1 MMATY
6 EVTIE
11 GKGTYEVT
19 SDKELTDAQAYQY
32 ALEQSKNEV
41 APSAPAKK
49 MTREEAI
56 KEITSYPRPEQM
68 QIGSAKDLGRQ
79 LGLTGRAALTGAL
92 SLPTIGADA
101 LTGLINILAGRQVMK
116 PSSQGLQDLMTRI
129 GVPTPQ
135 TPQERIVQDV
145 TSAGFGVAAPAA
157 VAKYLPVPAQDF
169 FTKSLETQGAA
180 ATAGALA
187 SGAARESDVGPVGQ
201 ALGALAGATTAG
213 GAVGSAPVLARTT
226 REIVR
231 PFTEAGREVITG
243 NVLRNLASD
252 AEQAIKA
259 GANYVP
265 KIGGYTPT
273 TAQATRDIGLINAET
288 AIKGLDV
295 TKGRFATQALE
306 ANQAQMAIL
315 NRLAKDDD
323 VLKAAY
329 KKRDEVA
336 DPLRENA
343 FANSTVTPE
352 IFQSGIALT
361 VNKTIDDILAS
372 PVGKRQTVMSVMK
385 DAKDDIARATT
396 PAELYEIR
404 KDLRAKAQGLLDKS
418 EGGGPTAGAFKAA
431 KPQLESVIRS
441 VDDAIEAGATG
452 YKDYLSKY
460 AASSKGIER
469 LEAAQ
474 QFKGK
479 VLSTTPDPSRVND
492 YLISQPAFTRAI
504 RAAEKE
510 TNLSSTQL
518 AVLKRVA
525 EDLDS
530 GVLPRATK
538 VAGSD
543 TFKNMSTAN
552 VIGGMIGKQ
561 MFGDVPPALQKVS
574 APMNWLYNGTDDAIR
589 ELLVNAMLDPKLAA
603 SLMKKATTTTVE
615 PLSKEL
621 QRKAL
626 QLGYGATFGL
636 TEKPYRIDIN
646 GVGNSN

>member
-1 MMATY
+1 MATY

-11 GKGTYEVT
+11 GKGTYEVI
-19 SDKELTDAQAYQY
+19 SDKELTDAEAYQY
-32 ALEQSKNEV
+32 ALEQSKAEV
-41 APSAPAKK
+41 TPSAPAKK

-101 LTGLINILAGRQVMK
+101 LTGLINILAGRQVMQ
-116 PSSQGLQDLMTRI
+116 PTSQALQNLMTQA

-135 TPQERIVQDV
+135 TSQERIVQDV
-145 TSAGFGVAAPAA
+145 TSAGFGVAGPASL
-157 VAKYLPVPAQDF
+157 AKYLPKPAQDF
-169 FTKSLETQGAA
+169 FTKSLETQAAA

-187 SGAARESDVGPVGQ
+187 SGAARESDVGPFGQ
-201 ALGALAGATTAG
+201 ALGALGGAITAG
-213 GAVGSAPVLARTT
+213 GAVGSAPILSRTAA
-226 REIVR
+226 EIVR
-231 PFTEAGREVITG
+231 PFTQAGREVITG

-252 AEQAIKA
+252 AGQAIKSA
-259 GANYVP
+259 ESFSP
-265 KIGGYTPT
+265 KISGYTPT

-295 TKGRFATQALE
+295 TGGRFATQALE
-306 ANQAQMAIL
+306 ANRAQMAIL
-315 NRLAKDDD
+315 NRLAKDED
-323 VLKAAY
+323 VLKSALT
-329 KKRDEVA
+329 KREEVTS
-336 DPLRENA
+336 PLREQA
-343 FANSTVTPE
+343 FANSTVDPDT
-352 IFQSGIALT
+352 FQSAIALT

-385 DAKDDIARATT
+385 DAKDDIARAST

-404 KDLRAKAQGLLDKS
+404 KDLRAAAQGLLDKS
-418 EGGGPTAGAFKAA
+418 AKDGPTSGAYRAA
-431 KPQLESVIRS
+431 KPQLESVIRA

-460 AASSKGIER
+460 AASSRGIER

-474 QFKGK
+474 QFRGK
-479 VLSTTPDPSRVND
+479 VLSTTPDPSRAND

-504 RAAEKE
+504 RAAEKD
-510 TNLSSTQL
+510 TDLSTTQL

-561 MFGDVPPALQKVS
+561 MFGDVPPVLQKVS

-603 SLMKKATTTTVE
+603 TFMKKASVMTVE
-615 PLSKEL
+615 PLNKEL

-636 TEKPYRIDIN
+636 TEKPYRVDLTGMAN
-646 GVGNSN
+646 AN

>member
-1 MMATY
+1 MDLTKLSDDDLMALQSGDLSK
-6 EVTIE
+6 V
-11 GKGTYEVT
+11 
-19 SDKELTDAQAYQY
+19 SDAGLAILSGEK
-32 ALEQSKNEV
+32 V
-41 APSAPAKK
+41 AEAPKPAKR

-56 KEITSYPRPEQM
+56 NEITTSPRAEQM
-68 QIGSAKDLGRQ
+68 QIGSASDFGRQ
-79 LGLTGRAALTGAL
+79 LGLTGRAAVTGAL
-92 SLPTIGADA
+92 SIPTMGADA
-101 LTGLINILAGRQVMK
+101 LTGLINLLAGRQVMQ
-116 PSSQGLQDLMTRI
+116 PTSQGLQNLMTQA
-129 GVPTPQ
+129 GVPTPR
-135 TPQERIVQDV
+135 TPQERVVQDV
-145 TSAGFGVAAPAA
+145 TSAGFGVAGPASI
-157 VAKYLPVPAQDF
+157 AKNLPTQAQEF
-169 FTKSLETQGAA
+169 FTKSLGTQGAA

-201 ALGALAGATTAG
+201 TLGALMGSISAG
-213 GAVGSAPVLARTT
+213 GAVGSAPVFARTAK
-226 REIVR
+226 EVVR
-231 PFTEAGREVITG
+231 PFTQAGREVITG

-252 AEQAIKA
+252 AEQAIKS
-259 GANYVP
+259 GATYVP

-273 TAQATRDIGLINAET
+273 TAQATRDLGLINAET

-295 TKGRFATQALE
+295 TGGRFATQALE

-323 VLKAAY
+323 ALTAAI
-329 KKRDEVA
+329 KKREEVTA
-336 DPLRENA
+336 PMREDA

-352 IFQSGIALT
+352 TFQSGVSLT
-361 VNKTIDDILAS
+361 VNKTIDDLLAS
-372 PVGKRQTVMSVMK
+372 PVGKRQTVISVLN

-404 KDLRAKAQGLLDKS
+404 KDLRIAAQGLLDKS
-418 EGGGPTAGAFKAA
+418 DRGGPTAGAYKAA
-431 KPQLESVIRS
+431 KEPLNAVIRS

-452 YKDYLSKY
+452 YKDYLAKY

-492 YLISQPAFTRAI
+492 YLISQPKFLNAI

-510 TNLSSTQL
+510 TKLSNTQL

-525 EDLDS
+525 EDLDT
-530 GVLPRATK
+530 GVLARATK
-538 VAGSD
+538 PMGSD

-589 ELLVNAMLDPKLAA
+589 ELLVNAMLDPKLA
-603 SLMKKATTTTVE
+603 STLMKKASVMTVE
-615 PLSKEL
+615 PLSREL

-626 QLGYGATFGL
+626 ALGYGAAFGL
-636 TEKPYRIDIN
+636 TE
-646 GVGNSN
+646 

>member
-1 MMATY
+1 MDLTKLSDDDLMALQIGDLSK
-6 EVTIE
+6 VSDE
-11 GKGTYEVT
+11 GLSIISGEKVEKPKPV
-19 SDKELTDAQAYQY
+19 
-32 ALEQSKNEV
+32 V
-41 APSAPAKK
+41 K
-49 MTREEAI
+49 MTRQEAI
-56 KEITSYPRPEQM
+56 KEITTSPRAEQM
-68 QIGSAKDLGRQ
+68 QIGSASDFGRQ
-79 LGLTGRAALTGAL
+79 LGLTGRAAITGAL

-101 LTGLINILAGRQVMK
+101 LTGLINTIAGRQVMQ
-116 PSSQGLQDLMTRI
+116 PSSQGLQNLMTQL

-135 TPQERIVQDV
+135 TPQERVVQDI
-145 TSAGFGVAAPAA
+145 TSAGFGVAAPASIA
-157 VAKYLPVPAQDF
+157 SRLPTAAQEF
-169 FTKSLETQGAA
+169 FTKSLGTQAAA
-180 ATAGALA
+180 ATGGALA

-201 ALGALAGATTAG
+201 TIGALMGSIGAG
-213 GAVGSAPVLARTT
+213 GVTGAGPILARTAKET
-226 REIVR
+226 VR
-231 PFTEAGREVITG
+231 PFTQAGREVITG

-252 AEQAIKA
+252 AEQAIKSA
-259 GANYVP
+259 ETYTP

-273 TAQATRDIGLINAET
+273 TAQATRDIGLIGAESG
-288 AIKGLDV
+288 IKGLDV
-295 TKGRFATQALE
+295 TGGRFATQAME

-323 VLKAAY
+323 ALKAAM

-336 DPLRENA
+336 DPLREQA
-343 FANSTVTPE
+343 FANSTVSPDT
-352 IFQSGIALT
+352 FQSAIALT

-372 PVGKRQTVMSVMK
+372 PVGKRQTVMSVLK
-385 DAKDDIARATT
+385 DAKDDVARASS

-418 EGGGPTAGAFKAA
+418 ESGGPTSGAYRAA
-431 KPQLESVIRS
+431 KPQLESIIRS
-441 VDDAIEAGATG
+441 VDDAIEAGASG
-452 YKDYLSKY
+452 YKDYLAKY
-460 AASSKGIER
+460 AASSRGIER

-474 QFKGK
+474 EFRGK
-479 VLSTTPDPSRVND
+479 VLSTTPDPSRIND

-504 RAAEKE
+504 RAAEKD

-538 VAGSD
+538 PAGSD

-552 VIGGMIGKQ
+552 VIGGLIGKQ
-561 MFGDVPPALQKVS
+561 MFGDVPPALQKVA

-603 SLMKKATTTTVE
+603 SLMKKASVMTVE
-615 PLSKEL
+615 PLNREL

-626 QLGYGATFGL
+626 ALGYGAAFGL
-636 TEKPYRIDIN
+636 TE
-646 GVGNSN
+646 

>member
-1 MMATY
+1 
-6 EVTIE
+6 
-11 GKGTYEVT
+11 
-19 SDKELTDAQAYQY
+19 
-32 ALEQSKNEV
+32 
-41 APSAPAKK
+41 
-49 MTREEAI
+49 MTRQEAI
-56 KEITSYPRPEQM
+56 KEITTSPRPEQM
-68 QIGSAKDLGRQ
+68 QLGSASDFGRQ
-79 LGLTGRAALTGAL
+79 LGLTGRAAITGAM

-101 LTGLINILAGRQVMK
+101 LTGLINTIAGRQVMQ
-116 PSSQGLQDLMTRI
+116 PSSQGLQNLMTQL
-129 GVPTPQ
+129 GVPTAQ
-135 TPQERIVQDV
+135 TPQERVVQDV
-145 TSAGFGVAAPAA
+145 ASAGFGVAGPASIA
-157 VAKYLPVPAQDF
+157 SKLPTAAQEF
-169 FTKSLETQGAA
+169 FTKSLGTQGAA

-201 ALGALAGATTAG
+201 TLGALMGSIGAG
-213 GAVGSAPVLARTT
+213 GAVGAAPILARTAKET
-226 REIVR
+226 VR
-231 PFTEAGREVITG
+231 PFTQAGREVITG
-243 NVLRNLASD
+243 NVLRNLATD

-259 GANYVP
+259 GETYTP

-273 TAQATRDIGLINAET
+273 TAQATRDLGLINAET

-295 TKGRFATQALE
+295 TGGRFATQAME

-315 NRLAKDDD
+315 NRLAKDED
-323 VLKAAY
+323 VLKSAL
-329 KKRDEVA
+329 KKRDEVTS
-336 DPLRENA
+336 PLREEA
-343 FANSTVTPE
+343 FANSTVTPDT
-352 IFQSGIALT
+352 FQSAIALT

-372 PVGKRQTVMSVMK
+372 PVGKRQTVMSVLK
-385 DAKDDIARATT
+385 DAQDDVARATS

-418 EGGGPTAGAFKAA
+418 ESGGPTAGAYRAA
-431 KPQLESVIRS
+431 KPQLESVIRA

-452 YKDYLSKY
+452 YKDYLAKY

-504 RAAEKE
+504 RAAEKD

-538 VAGSD
+538 PMGSD

-552 VIGGMIGKQ
+552 VIGGLIGKQ
-561 MFGDVPPALQKVS
+561 MFGDVPPALQKVA

-589 ELLVNAMLDPKLAA
+589 ELLVNAMLDPKLAS
-603 SLMKKATTTTVE
+603 SLMKKASVMTVE
-615 PLSKEL
+615 PLNREL

-626 QLGYGATFGL
+626 ALGYGAAFGL
-636 TEKPYRIDIN
+636 TE
-646 GVGNSN
+646 

>member
-1 MMATY
+1 MDLTKLSDDDLMALQ
-6 EVTIE
+6 I
-11 GKGTYEVT
+11 GDLSKLSDAGLAILSGT
-19 SDKELTDAQAYQY
+19 
-32 ALEQSKNEV
+32 EQPK
-41 APSAPAKK
+41 PPKK

-56 KEITSYPRPEQM
+56 KEITTPPRAEQM
-68 QIGSAKDLGRQ
+68 QVGSARDFGRQ
-79 LGLTGRAALTGAL
+79 LGLTGRAAITGAL

-101 LTGLINILAGRQVMK
+101 LTGLINTIAGRQVMQ
-116 PSSQGLQDLMTRI
+116 PSSQGLQSLMTQL

-135 TPQERIVQDV
+135 TPQERVVQDIS
-145 TSAGFGVAAPAA
+145 SAGFGVAAPASMA
-157 VAKYLPVPAQDF
+157 RNLPTAAQEF
-169 FTKSLETQGAA
+169 FTKSLGTQATA
-180 ATAGALA
+180 ATGGALA
-187 SGAARESDVGPVGQ
+187 SGAARESDIGPLGQ
-201 ALGALAGATTAG
+201 TLAALAGSTTAG
-213 GAVGSAPVLARTT
+213 GVTGAAPILARTT
-226 REIVR
+226 KEVVR
-231 PFTEAGREVITG
+231 PFTQAGREVITG
-243 NVLRNLASD
+243 NVLRNLATD

-259 GANYVP
+259 GQTYTP

-273 TAQATRDIGLINAET
+273 TAQATRDLGLINAET
-288 AIKGLDV
+288 ALRGMDN
-295 TKGRFATQALE
+295 TKARFATQALE

-323 VLKAAY
+323 VLKAAI
-329 KKRDEVA
+329 KKRDEVTA
-336 DPLRENA
+336 PLREQA
-343 FANSTVTPE
+343 FANSTVDPDT
-352 IFQSGIALT
+352 FQSAIALT

-372 PVGKRQTVMSVMK
+372 PVGKRQTVMSVLK
-385 DAKDDIARATT
+385 DAKDDVARAAS

-418 EGGGPTAGAFKAA
+418 ESGGPTAGAFRAA
-431 KPQLESVIRS
+431 KPQLESVIRA

-452 YKDYLSKY
+452 YKDYLAKY

-479 VLSTTPDPSRVND
+479 VLSTTPDPSRIND

-504 RAAEKE
+504 RAAEKD
-510 TNLSSTQL
+510 TNLSATQL

-538 VAGSD
+538 PMGSD

-561 MFGDVPPALQKVS
+561 MFGDVPPVLQKVS

-603 SLMKKATTTTVE
+603 SLMKKASVMTVE
-615 PLSKEL
+615 PLNREL

-626 QLGYGATFGL
+626 ALGYGAAFGL
-636 TEKPYRIDIN
+636 TE
-646 GVGNSN
+646 

>member
-1 MMATY
+1 LIMATY

-19 SDKELTDAQAYQY
+19 SDKDLTDAQAYQY
-32 ALEQSKNEV
+32 ALEQSKGEV
-41 APSAPAKK
+41 AQVAPAKK

-56 KEITSYPRPEQM
+56 KEITTSPRPEQM
-68 QIGSAKDLGRQ
+68 QIGSTKDITRQ

-92 SLPTIGADA
+92 SIPTMGADA
-101 LTGLINILAGRQVMK
+101 LTGLINILAGRQVMQ
-116 PSSQGLQDLMTRI
+116 PTSQALQNLMTQA

-135 TPQERIVQDV
+135 TAQERIVQDV
-145 TSAGFGVAAPAA
+145 TSAGFGVAGPASLANKFSPAA
-157 VAKYLPVPAQDF
+157 QEF
-169 FTKSLETQGAA
+169 FTKSLGTQGAA
-180 ATAGALA
+180 ATTGALA
-187 SGAARESDVGPVGQ
+187 SGAARESDVGPLGQ
-201 ALGALAGATTAG
+201 TLGALAGSMTAG
-213 GAVGSAPVLARTT
+213 GAVGSAPILARTAK
-226 REIVR
+226 ESVR
-231 PFTEAGREVITG
+231 PFTQLGREVITG
-243 NVLRNLASD
+243 NVLRNLAAD
-252 AEQAIKA
+252 AEQAIKS
-259 GANYVP
+259 GETYVP

-273 TAQATRDIGLINAET
+273 TAQATRDIGLINAEN

-295 TKGRFATQALE
+295 TGGRFASQALE

-315 NRLAKDDD
+315 NRLAKDQDA
-323 VLKAAY
+323 LKMAI
-329 KKRDEVA
+329 KKRDDVTA
-336 DPLRENA
+336 PLREEA
-343 FANSTVTPE
+343 FANSTVDPE
-352 IFQSGIALT
+352 TFQSGIALT

-372 PVGKRQTVMSVMK
+372 PVGKRQTVISVMN

-404 KDLRAKAQGLLDKS
+404 KDLRAAAQGLLDKS
-418 EGGGPTAGAFKAA
+418 DRGGPTAGAYKAA
-431 KPQLESVIRS
+431 QEPLKAVIS
-441 VDDAIEAGATG
+441 AVDDAIEAGATG
-452 YKDYLSKY
+452 YKDYLAKY
-460 AASSKGIER
+460 AASSRGIER

-510 TNLSSTQL
+510 TDLSTTQL
-518 AVLKRVA
+518 AVLKRVS
-525 EDLDS
+525 EDLDN

-538 VAGSD
+538 SMGSD

-552 VIGGMIGKQ
+552 VIGGLIGKQ
-561 MFGDVPPALQKVS
+561 MFGDVPPALQKIA

-589 ELLVNAMLDPKLAA
+589 ELLVNAMLDPKLAS
-603 SLMKKATTTTVE
+603 SLMKKASVMTVE

-626 QLGYGATFGL
+626 ALGYGATFGL
-636 TEKPYRIDIN
+636 TEKPYRVDLTGMAN
-646 GVGNSN
+646 P

>member
-1 MMATY
+1 MDLSKLSDDDLMALQ
-6 EVTIE
+6 VGDLSKVSDE
-11 GKGTYEVT
+11 GLAILSGEKVVEKPTPP
-19 SDKELTDAQAYQY
+19 KR
-32 ALEQSKNEV
+32 
-41 APSAPAKK
+41 
-49 MTREEAI
+49 MTRQEAI
-56 KEITSYPRPEQM
+56 KEITTSPRPEQM
-68 QIGSAKDLGRQ
+68 QLGSASDFGRQ
-79 LGLTGRAALTGAL
+79 LGLTGRAAITGAM

-101 LTGLINILAGRQVMK
+101 LTGLINTIAGRQVMQ
-116 PSSQGLQDLMTRI
+116 PSSQGLQNLMTQL

-135 TPQERIVQDV
+135 TPQERVVQDV
-145 TSAGFGVAAPAA
+145 TSAGFGVAGPASIA
-157 VAKYLPVPAQDF
+157 SKLPTAAQEF
-169 FTKSLETQGAA
+169 FTKSLGTQGAA

-201 ALGALAGATTAG
+201 TLGALMGSIGAG
-213 GAVGSAPVLARTT
+213 GAVGAAPILARTAKET
-226 REIVR
+226 VR
-231 PFTEAGREVITG
+231 PFTQAGREVITG
-243 NVLRNLASD
+243 NVLRNLATD

-259 GANYVP
+259 GETYTP

-273 TAQATRDIGLINAET
+273 TAQATRDLGLINAET

-295 TKGRFATQALE
+295 TGGRFATQAME

-315 NRLAKDDD
+315 NRLAKDED
-323 VLKAAY
+323 VLKSAL
-329 KKRDEVA
+329 KKRDEVTS
-336 DPLRENA
+336 PLREQA
-343 FANSTVTPE
+343 FANSTVDPDT
-352 IFQSGIALT
+352 FQSAIALT

-372 PVGKRQTVMSVMK
+372 PVGKRQTVMSVLK
-385 DAKDDIARATT
+385 DAKDDVARAAS

-418 EGGGPTAGAFKAA
+418 ESGGPTSGAYRAA
-431 KPQLESVIRS
+431 KPQLESVIRA

-452 YKDYLSKY
+452 YKDYLAKY

-504 RAAEKE
+504 RAAEKD

-538 VAGSD
+538 PMGSD

-552 VIGGMIGKQ
+552 VIGGLIGKQ
-561 MFGDVPPALQKVS
+561 MFGDVPPALQKVA

-603 SLMKKATTTTVE
+603 SLMKKASVMTVE
-615 PLSKEL
+615 PLNREL

-626 QLGYGATFGL
+626 ALGYGAAFGL
-636 TEKPYRIDIN
+636 TE
-646 GVGNSN
+646 

>member
-1 MMATY
+1 MDLTKLSDDDLMALQIGDLSK
-6 EVTIE
+6 VSDAGLAILS
-11 GKGTYEVT
+11 GT
-19 SDKELTDAQAYQY
+19 
-32 ALEQSKNEV
+32 EQPK
-41 APSAPAKK
+41 PPKK

-56 KEITSYPRPEQM
+56 KEITTPPRAEQM
-68 QIGSAKDLGRQ
+68 QVGSARDFGRQ
-79 LGLTGRAALTGAL
+79 LGLTGRAAITGAL

-101 LTGLINILAGRQVMK
+101 LTGLINTIAGRQVMQ
-116 PSSQGLQDLMTRI
+116 PSSQGLQSLMTQL
-129 GVPTPQ
+129 GMPTPQ
-135 TPQERIVQDV
+135 TPQERVVQDIS
-145 TSAGFGVAAPAA
+145 SAGFGVAAPASI
-157 VAKYLPVPAQDF
+157 AKNLPTAAQEF
-169 FTKSLETQGAA
+169 FTKSLGTQATA
-180 ATAGALA
+180 ATGGALA
-187 SGAARESDVGPVGQ
+187 SGAARESDVGPLGQ
-201 ALGALAGATTAG
+201 TLAALAGSTTAG
-213 GAVGSAPVLARTT
+213 GATGAAPILARTT
-226 REIVR
+226 KEIVR
-231 PFTEAGREVITG
+231 PFTQAGREVITG
-243 NVLRNLASD
+243 NVLRNLATD
-252 AEQAIKA
+252 AEQAITA
-259 GANYVP
+259 ASTYAP

-273 TAQATRDIGLINAET
+273 TAQATRDLGLINAET

-295 TKGRFATQALE
+295 TGGRFATQAME

-323 VLKAAY
+323 VLKAAI
-329 KKRDEVA
+329 KKRDEVTA
-336 DPLRENA
+336 PLREQA
-343 FANSTVTPE
+343 FANSTVDPDT
-352 IFQSGIALT
+352 FQSAIALT

-372 PVGKRQTVMSVMK
+372 PVGKRQTVMSVLK
-385 DAKDDIARATT
+385 DAKDDVARAAS

-418 EGGGPTAGAFKAA
+418 ESGGPTSGAYRAA
-431 KPQLESVIRS
+431 KPQLESVIRA

-452 YKDYLSKY
+452 YKDYLAKY

-479 VLSTTPDPSRVND
+479 VLSTTPDPSRIND

-504 RAAEKE
+504 RAAEKD
-510 TNLSSTQL
+510 TNLSTTQL

-538 VAGSD
+538 PMGSD

-561 MFGDVPPALQKVS
+561 MFGDVPPVLQKVS

-603 SLMKKATTTTVE
+603 SLMKKASVMTVE
-615 PLSKEL
+615 PLNREL

-626 QLGYGATFGL
+626 ALGYGAAFGL
-636 TEKPYRIDIN
+636 TE
-646 GVGNSN
+646 

>member
-1 MMATY
+1 MDLSKLSDDDLMALQ
-6 EVTIE
+6 VGDLSKISDA
-11 GKGTYEVT
+11 GLAILSGT
-19 SDKELTDAQAYQY
+19 
-32 ALEQSKNEV
+32 EQPK
-41 APSAPAKK
+41 PPRK

-56 KEITSYPRPEQM
+56 KEITTPPRAEQM
-68 QIGSAKDLGRQ
+68 QVGSARDFGRQ
-79 LGLTGRAALTGAL
+79 LGLTGRAAITGAL

-101 LTGLINILAGRQVMK
+101 LTGLINTIAGRQVMQ
-116 PSSQGLQDLMTRI
+116 PSSQGLQSLMTQL

-135 TPQERIVQDV
+135 TPQERVVQDIS
-145 TSAGFGVAAPAA
+145 SAGFGVAAPASMA
-157 VAKYLPVPAQDF
+157 RNLPTAAQEF
-169 FTKSLETQGAA
+169 FTKSLGTQATA
-180 ATAGALA
+180 ATGGALA
-187 SGAARESDVGPVGQ
+187 SGAARESDVGPLGQ
-201 ALGALAGATTAG
+201 TLAALAGSTTAG
-213 GAVGSAPVLARTT
+213 GVTGAAPILARTT
-226 REIVR
+226 KEVVR
-231 PFTEAGREVITG
+231 PFTQAGREVITG
-243 NVLRNLASD
+243 NVLRNLATD
-252 AEQAIKA
+252 AEQAITAA
-259 GANYVP
+259 GAYSP

-273 TAQATRDIGLINAET
+273 TAQATRDLGLINAET
-288 AIKGLDV
+288 ALRGMDN
-295 TKGRFATQALE
+295 TKARFATQALE

-323 VLKAAY
+323 VLKAAI
-329 KKRDEVA
+329 KKRDEVTA
-336 DPLRENA
+336 PLREQA
-343 FANSTVTPE
+343 FANSTVDPDT
-352 IFQSGIALT
+352 FQSAIALT

-372 PVGKRQTVMSVMK
+372 PVGKRQTVMSVLK
-385 DAKDDIARATT
+385 DAKDDVARAAS

-418 EGGGPTAGAFKAA
+418 ESGGPTSGAFRAA
-431 KPQLESVIRS
+431 KPQLESVIRA

-452 YKDYLSKY
+452 YKDYLAKY

-479 VLSTTPDPSRVND
+479 VLSTTPDPSRIND

-504 RAAEKE
+504 RAAEKD

-538 VAGSD
+538 PMGSD

-561 MFGDVPPALQKVS
+561 MFGDVPPVLQKVS

-603 SLMKKATTTTVE
+603 SLMKKASVMTVE
-615 PLSKEL
+615 PLNREL

-626 QLGYGATFGL
+626 ALGYGAAFGL
-636 TEKPYRIDIN
+636 TE
-646 GVGNSN
+646 

>member
-1 MMATY
+1 MATY

-32 ALEQSKNEV
+32 ALEQSKSEV
-41 APSAPAKK
+41 APSAPARK

-56 KEITSYPRPEQM
+56 KEITTSPRPEQM
-68 QIGSAKDLGRQ
+68 QIGSASDLARQ
-79 LGLTGRAALTGAL
+79 LGLTGRAAVTGAL
-92 SLPTIGADA
+92 SLPVIGADA
-101 LTGLINILAGRQVMK
+101 LTGLINILAGRQVMQ
-116 PSSQGLQDLMTRI
+116 PTSQALQNIMTQA
-129 GVPTPQ
+129 GVPTPK
-135 TPQERIVQDV
+135 TAQERVVQDV
-145 TSAGFGVAAPAA
+145 TSAGFGVAGPASI
-157 VAKYLPVPAQDF
+157 AKNLPTQAQEF

-201 ALGALAGATTAG
+201 ALGALAGSITAG
-213 GAVGSAPVLARTT
+213 GAVGGAPIIARTSK
-226 REIVR
+226 EIVR

-259 GANYVP
+259 GATYVP

-288 AIKGLDV
+288 ALKGMDV

-323 VLKAAY
+323 ALTAAI
-329 KKRDEVA
+329 KKRDEVTA
-336 DPLRENA
+336 PLREQA
-343 FANSTVTPE
+343 FANSTVTPDV
-352 IFQSGIALT
+352 FQSGIALT

-372 PVGKRQTVMSVMK
+372 PVGKRQTVMSVLN
-385 DAKDDIARATT
+385 DAKDDIARAST

-404 KDLRAKAQGLLDKS
+404 KDLRAAAQGLLDKS
-418 EGGGPTAGAFKAA
+418 DRGGPTAGAYKAA
-431 KPQLESVIRS
+431 KEPLNAVIRA

-452 YKDYLSKY
+452 YKDYLAKY

-479 VLSTTPDPSRVND
+479 VLSTTPDPSRAND
-492 YLISQPAFTRAI
+492 YLISQPKFLNAI

-510 TNLSSTQL
+510 TNLSNTQL

-530 GVLPRATK
+530 GVLARATK
-538 VAGSD
+538 PMGSD

-561 MFGDVPPALQKVS
+561 MFGDVPPVLQKVS

-589 ELLVNAMLDPKLAA
+589 ELLVNAMLDPKLA
-603 SLMKKATTTTVE
+603 STLMKKASVMTVE

-636 TEKPYRIDIN
+636 TEKPYRVDLTGMAN
-646 GVGNSN
+646 P

>member
-1 MMATY
+1 MDLTKLSDDDLMALQIGDLSK
-6 EVTIE
+6 VSDE
-11 GKGTYEVT
+11 GLAILSGT
-19 SDKELTDAQAYQY
+19 
-32 ALEQSKNEV
+32 EQPK
-41 APSAPAKK
+41 PPKK
-49 MTREEAI
+49 MTRQEAI
-56 KEITSYPRPEQM
+56 KEITTSPRPEQM
-68 QIGSAKDLGRQ
+68 QLGSASDFGRQ
-79 LGLTGRAALTGAL
+79 LGLTGRAAITGAM

-101 LTGLINILAGRQVMK
+101 LTGLINTIAGRQVMQ
-116 PSSQGLQDLMTRI
+116 PSSQGLQNLMTQL
-129 GVPTPQ
+129 GVPTAQ
-135 TPQERIVQDV
+135 TPQERVVQDV
-145 TSAGFGVAAPAA
+145 ASAGFGVAGPASIA
-157 VAKYLPVPAQDF
+157 SKLPTAAQEF
-169 FTKSLETQGAA
+169 FTKSLGTQGAA

-201 ALGALAGATTAG
+201 TLGALMGSIGAG
-213 GAVGSAPVLARTT
+213 GAVGAAPILARTAKET
-226 REIVR
+226 VR
-231 PFTEAGREVITG
+231 PFTQAGREVITG
-243 NVLRNLASD
+243 NVLRNLATD

-259 GANYVP
+259 GETYTP

-273 TAQATRDIGLINAET
+273 TAQATRDLGLINAET

-295 TKGRFATQALE
+295 TGGRFATQAME

-315 NRLAKDDD
+315 NRLAKDED
-323 VLKAAY
+323 VLKSAL
-329 KKRDEVA
+329 KKRDEVTS
-336 DPLRENA
+336 PLREQA
-343 FANSTVTPE
+343 FANSTVDPDT
-352 IFQSGIALT
+352 FQSAIALT

-372 PVGKRQTVMSVMK
+372 PVGKRQTVMSVLK
-385 DAKDDIARATT
+385 DAKDDVARAAS

-418 EGGGPTAGAFKAA
+418 ESGGPTSGAYRAA
-431 KPQLESVIRS
+431 KPQLESVIRA

-452 YKDYLSKY
+452 YKDYLAKY

-504 RAAEKE
+504 RAAEKD

-538 VAGSD
+538 PMGSD

-552 VIGGMIGKQ
+552 VIGGLIGKQ
-561 MFGDVPPALQKVS
+561 MFGDVPPALQKVA

-603 SLMKKATTTTVE
+603 SLMKKASVMTVE
-615 PLSKEL
+615 PLNREL

-626 QLGYGATFGL
+626 ALGYGAAFGL
-636 TEKPYRIDIN
+636 TE
-646 GVGNSN
+646 

>member
-1 MMATY
+1 MDLTKLSDEDLMALQSGDLSKVSETGLAVLSGA
-6 EVTIE
+6 EVQKPT
-11 GKGTYEVT
+11 
-19 SDKELTDAQAYQY
+19 
-32 ALEQSKNEV
+32 
-41 APSAPAKK
+41 KK
-49 MTREEAI
+49 MTREEAF
-56 KEITSYPRPEQM
+56 KDLLTSPRPEQM
-68 QIGSAKDLGRQ
+68 QIGSVSDLGRQ
-79 LGLTGRAALTGAL
+79 LGLTGRAAVTGAL
-92 SLPTIGADA
+92 SIPTMGADA
-101 LTGLINILAGRQVMK
+101 LTGLINILAGRQVMQ
-116 PSSQGLQDLMTRI
+116 PTSQGLQSLMTQI
-129 GVPTPQ
+129 GVPNPQ
-135 TPQERIVQDV
+135 TSQERIVQDV
-145 TSAGFGVAAPAA
+145 TSAGFGVAGPAA
-157 VAKYLPVPAQDF
+157 IAQRFSPSAKDF

-201 ALGALAGATTAG
+201 TLGALAGSITAG
-213 GAVGSAPVLARTT
+213 GAVGSAPILARTT

-231 PFTEAGREVITG
+231 PFTEAGRQVITG
-243 NVLRNLASD
+243 NVLRNLAAD
-252 AEQAIKA
+252 AEQAVKSA
-259 GANYVP
+259 ESYTP

-273 TAQATRDIGLINAET
+273 TAQATRDIGLINAESG
-288 AIKGLDV
+288 IKGLDV
-295 TKGRFATQALE
+295 TGGRFATQALE

-323 VLKAAY
+323 VLKAAI
-329 KKRDEVA
+329 KKREEVTA
-336 DPLRENA
+336 PLRDQA
-343 FANSTVTPE
+343 FANSTVDPDT
-352 IFQSGIALT
+352 FQSAIALT
-361 VNKTIDDILAS
+361 VNKTIDDILGS
-372 PVGKRQTVMSVMK
+372 PVGKRQTVISVLNN
-385 DAKDDIARATT
+385 AKDDIARAST

-404 KDLRAKAQGLLDKS
+404 KDLRAAAQGLLDKS
-418 EGGGPTAGAFKAA
+418 STGGPTAGAYKAA
-431 KPQLESVIRS
+431 KEPLNAVIRS
-441 VDDAIEAGATG
+441 VDDAIEAGASG

-460 AASSKGIER
+460 AASSRGIER

-510 TNLSSTQL
+510 TDLSPTQL

-525 EDLDS
+525 EDLDG

-538 VAGSD
+538 PSGSD

-561 MFGDVPPALQKVS
+561 MFGDVPPALQKIA

-603 SLMKKATTTTVE
+603 TLMKQASVMTVE

-636 TEKPYRIDIN
+636 TEKPYRVDLTGMAN
-646 GVGNSN
+646 P

>member
-1 MMATY
+1 MDLTKLSDDDLMALQSGDLSK
-6 EVTIE
+6 V
-11 GKGTYEVT
+11 
-19 SDKELTDAQAYQY
+19 SDAGLAVLGGEKVAEAPKEP
-32 ALEQSKNEV
+32 V
-41 APSAPAKK
+41 KK
-49 MTREEAI
+49 LTREEAI

-101 LTGLINILAGRQVMK
+101 LTGLINILAGRQVMQ
-116 PSSQGLQDLMTRI
+116 PSSKGLQDLMTRI

-187 SGAARESDVGPVGQ
+187 SGAARESDVGPLGQ

-213 GAVGSAPVLARTT
+213 GMVGSAPVLARTT

-252 AEQAIKA
+252 AEQAIKSA
-259 GANYVP
+259 ATYVP
-265 KIGGYTPT
+265 KVGGYTPT
-273 TAQATRDIGLINAET
+273 TAQATRDIGLISAET

-323 VLKAAY
+323 VLKAALN
-329 KKRDEVA
+329 KREEVTS
-336 DPLRENA
+336 PLREQA
-343 FANSTVTPE
+343 FANSTVDPDT
-352 IFQSGIALT
+352 FQSAITLT

-404 KDLRAKAQGLLDKS
+404 KDLRAAAKGLLDKS
-418 EGGGPTAGAFKAA
+418 DKGGPNSGAYRAA
-431 KPQLESVIRS
+431 QPQLESVIRS

-460 AASSKGIER
+460 AASSRGIER

-474 QFKGK
+474 QFRGK
-479 VLSTTPDPSRVND
+479 VLSTTPDPSRAND

-510 TNLSSTQL
+510 TDLSTTQL

-530 GVLPRATK
+530 GVLPRAAK

-561 MFGDVPPALQKVS
+561 MFGDVPLALQKAS

-603 SLMKKATTTTVE
+603 TLMKKATVMSVE

-636 TEKPYRIDIN
+636 TEKPYRVDLTGMAN
-646 GVGNSN
+646 P

>member
-1 MMATY
+1 MDLTKLSDEDLMALQSGDLSK
-6 EVTIE
+6 VSDAGLAIL
-11 GKGTYEVT
+11 GGT
-19 SDKELTDAQAYQY
+19 K
-32 ALEQSKNEV
+32 V
-41 APSAPAKK
+41 AEAPAPAKR

-56 KEITSYPRPEQM
+56 KEITTSPRPEQM

-92 SLPTIGADA
+92 SIPTIGADA
-101 LTGLINILAGRQVMK
+101 LTGLINILAGRQVMQ
-116 PSSQGLQDLMTRI
+116 PTSQALQSLMTQS
-129 GVPTPQ
+129 GVPTPK

-145 TSAGFGVAAPAA
+145 TSAGFGVAGPASLG
-157 VAKYLPVPAQDF
+157 KYLSKPAQDF

-180 ATAGALA
+180 AAGGALA

-213 GAVGSAPVLARTT
+213 GAVGSAPVLARTA

-295 TKGRFATQALE
+295 TGGRFATQALE
-306 ANQAQMAIL
+306 ANKAQMAIL
-315 NRLAKDDD
+315 NRLAKDEDT
-323 VLKAAY
+323 LKAALT
-329 KKRDEVA
+329 KREEVTS
-336 DPLRENA
+336 PLREQA
-343 FANSTVTPE
+343 FSNSTVDPDT
-352 IFQSGIALT
+352 FQSAIALT

-385 DAKDDIARATT
+385 DAKDDIARAST

-404 KDLRAKAQGLLDKS
+404 KDLRAAAQGLLDKS
-418 EGGGPTAGAFKAA
+418 AKDGPTSGAYRAA
-431 KPQLESVIRS
+431 KPQLESVIRA

-460 AASSKGIER
+460 AASSRGIER

-474 QFKGK
+474 QFRGK
-479 VLSTTPDPSRVND
+479 VLSTTPDPSRAND

-504 RAAEKE
+504 RAAEKD
-510 TNLSSTQL
+510 TNLSTTQL

-561 MFGDVPPALQKVS
+561 MFGDVPFALQKAS

-603 SLMKKATTTTVE
+603 TLMKKASVMTVE

-636 TEKPYRIDIN
+636 TEKSYKIDLR
-646 GVGNSN
+646 GLALPD

>member
-1 MMATY
+1 MDLT
-6 EVTIE
+6 
-11 GKGTYEVT
+11 KL
-19 SDKELTDAQAYQY
+19 SDDDLIALQSGDLTKVSEAGLAIISGEKVV
-32 ALEQSKNEV
+32 EQPV
-41 APSAPAKK
+41 PTKK
-49 MTREEAI
+49 LTREEAI
-56 KEITSYPRPEQM
+56 AEITSFPRAEQM

-92 SLPTIGADA
+92 SIPTIGADA

-135 TPQERIVQDV
+135 TSQERIVQDV
-145 TSAGFGVAAPAA
+145 TSAGFGVAGPASIG
-157 VAKYLPVPAQDF
+157 KYLPKPAQDF

-180 ATAGALA
+180 AAGGALA

-213 GAVGSAPVLARTT
+213 GAVGSAPVLARTA

-252 AEQAIKA
+252 AEQAIKS
-259 GANYVP
+259 GATYVP
-265 KIGGYTPT
+265 KVGGYTPT

-336 DPLRENA
+336 DPLRESA

-352 IFQSGIALT
+352 IFQSGVALT
-361 VNKTIDDILAS
+361 VNKTIDDILSS
-372 PVGKRQTVMSVMK
+372 PVGKRQTTISVMK

-404 KDLRAKAQGLLDKS
+404 KDLRIAAQGLLDKS
-418 EGGGPTAGAFKAA
+418 DRGGPTAGAYKAA
-431 KPQLESVIRS
+431 KEPLSQVIRA
-441 VDDAIEAGATG
+441 VDDAIEAGASG
-452 YKDYLSKY
+452 YKDYLAKY
-460 AASSKGIER
+460 AASSRGIER

-561 MFGDVPPALQKVS
+561 MFGDVPLALQKVS

-636 TEKPYRIDIN
+636 TEKPTKIDLTGMAN
-646 GVGNSN
+646 AN

>member
-1 MMATY
+1 MATY

-41 APSAPAKK
+41 APSAPARK

-56 KEITSYPRPEQM
+56 KEITTSPRPEQM
-68 QIGSAKDLGRQ
+68 QIGSASDLARQ
-79 LGLTGRAALTGAL
+79 LGLTGRAAVTGAL
-92 SLPTIGADA
+92 SLPVIGADA
-101 LTGLINILAGRQVMK
+101 LTGLINILAGRQVMQ
-116 PSSQGLQDLMTRI
+116 PTSQALQNIMTQA
-129 GVPTPQ
+129 GVPTPK
-135 TPQERIVQDV
+135 TAQERIIQDV
-145 TSAGFGVAAPAA
+145 TSAGFGVAGPAFI
-157 VAKYLPVPAQDF
+157 AKNLPTPAQEF

-201 ALGALAGATTAG
+201 TLGALAGSITAG
-213 GAVGSAPVLARTT
+213 GAVGGAPIIARTSK
-226 REIVR
+226 EIVR

-259 GANYVP
+259 GATYVP

-288 AIKGLDV
+288 ALKGMDV

-323 VLKAAY
+323 ALTAAI
-329 KKRDEVA
+329 KKRDEVTA
-336 DPLRENA
+336 PLREQA
-343 FANSTVTPE
+343 FANSTVTPDV
-352 IFQSGIALT
+352 FQSGIALT

-372 PVGKRQTVMSVMK
+372 PVGKRQTVMSVLN
-385 DAKDDIARATT
+385 DAKDDIARAST

-404 KDLRAKAQGLLDKS
+404 KDLRAAAQGLLDKS
-418 EGGGPTAGAFKAA
+418 DRGGPTAGAYKAA
-431 KPQLESVIRS
+431 KEPLNAVIRA

-452 YKDYLSKY
+452 YKDYLAKY

-479 VLSTTPDPSRVND
+479 VLSTTPDPSRAND
-492 YLISQPAFTRAI
+492 YLISQPKFLNAI

-510 TNLSSTQL
+510 TNLSNTQL

-530 GVLPRATK
+530 GVLARATK
-538 VAGSD
+538 PIGSD

-561 MFGDVPPALQKVS
+561 MFGDVPPVLQKVS

-589 ELLVNAMLDPKLAA
+589 ELLVNAMLDPKLA
-603 SLMKKATTTTVE
+603 STLMKKASVMTVE

-636 TEKPYRIDIN
+636 TEKPYRVDLTGMAN
-646 GVGNSN
+646 P

>member
-1 MMATY
+1 MDLTKLSDDDLMALQSGDLTK
-6 EVTIE
+6 V
-11 GKGTYEVT
+11 
-19 SDKELTDAQAYQY
+19 SDAGLAVLSGGVE
-32 ALEQSKNEV
+32 
-41 APSAPAKK
+41 APKPAKR

-56 KEITSYPRPEQM
+56 KEITTSPRAEQM
-68 QIGSAKDLGRQ
+68 QIGSASDFGRQ

-92 SLPTIGADA
+92 SIPTMGADA
-101 LTGLINILAGRQVMK
+101 LTGLINILAGRQVMQ
-116 PSSQGLQDLMTRI
+116 PTSQALQSLMTQA
-129 GVPTPQ
+129 GVPTPR
-135 TPQERIVQDV
+135 TPQERVVQDV
-145 TSAGFGVAAPAA
+145 TSAGFGVAGPASIA
-157 VAKYLPVPAQDF
+157 RNLPTQAQEF
-169 FTKSLETQGAA
+169 FTKSLGTQGAA

-201 ALGALAGATTAG
+201 TLGALMGSIGAG
-213 GAVGSAPVLARTT
+213 GAVGGAPIIARTSK
-226 REIVR
+226 EIVR
-231 PFTEAGREVITG
+231 PFTQAGREVITG

-252 AEQAIKA
+252 AEQAIKS
-259 GANYVP
+259 GETFVP
-265 KIGGYTPT
+265 KIAGYSPT

-288 AIKGLDV
+288 ALKGLDV

-323 VLKAAY
+323 VLTAAI
-329 KKRDEVA
+329 KKRDEVTA
-336 DPLRENA
+336 PLREQA

-352 IFQSGIALT
+352 TFQSGIALT

-372 PVGKRQTVMSVMK
+372 PVGKRQTVISVLN
-385 DAKDDIARATT
+385 DAKDDIARAST

-404 KDLRAKAQGLLDKS
+404 KDLRAAAQGLLDKS
-418 EGGGPTAGAFKAA
+418 DRGGPTAGAYKAA
-431 KPQLESVIRS
+431 KEPLNAVIRA

-452 YKDYLSKY
+452 YKDYLAKY

-479 VLSTTPDPSRVND
+479 VLSTTPDPSRAND
-492 YLISQPAFTRAI
+492 YLISQPKFLNAI

-510 TNLSSTQL
+510 TNLSKTQL

-530 GVLPRATK
+530 GVLARATK
-538 VAGSD
+538 PMGSD

-552 VIGGMIGKQ
+552 VIGGLIGKQ

-589 ELLVNAMLDPKLAA
+589 ELLVNAMLDPKLA
-603 SLMKKATTTTVE
+603 STLMKKASVTTVE
-615 PLSKEL
+615 PLSREL
-621 QRKAL
+621 QRKAIS
-626 QLGYGATFGL
+626 LGYGAAFGL
-636 TEKPYRIDIN
+636 TE
-646 GVGNSN
+646 

>member
-1 MMATY
+1 MDLTKLSDDDLMALQVGDLSKVSDSGLAILGGGTA
-6 EVTIE
+6 IE
-11 GKGTYEVT
+11 QPKPP
-19 SDKELTDAQAYQY
+19 KRLTRQ
-32 ALEQSKNEV
+32 
-41 APSAPAKK
+41 
-49 MTREEAI
+49 EAI
-56 KEITSYPRPEQM
+56 KEITTSPRPEQM
-68 QIGSAKDLGRQ
+68 QIGSASDFGRQ

-92 SLPTIGADA
+92 AIPTMGADA
-101 LTGLINILAGRQVMK
+101 LTGLINVLAGRQVMQ
-116 PSSQGLQDLMTRI
+116 PTSQGLQNLMTQI
-129 GVPTPQ
+129 GVPNPQ
-135 TPQERIVQDV
+135 TPQERVVQDV
-145 TSAGFGVAAPAA
+145 TSAGFGVAGPASLAKNMPSA
-157 VAKYLPVPAQDF
+157 VQEF
-169 FTKSLETQGAA
+169 FTKSLGTQGAA

-201 ALGALAGATTAG
+201 TIGALMGSIGAG
-213 GAVGSAPVLARTT
+213 GAVGAGPVIARTSK
-226 REIVR
+226 EVVR
-231 PFTEAGREVITG
+231 PFTQAGREVITG
-243 NVLRNLASD
+243 NVLRNLATD
-252 AEQAIKA
+252 AEQAIKSA
-259 GANYVP
+259 ETYTP

-273 TAQATRDIGLINAET
+273 TAQATRDIGLIGAESG
-288 AIKGLDV
+288 IKGLDV
-295 TKGRFATQALE
+295 TGGRFATQAME

-323 VLKAAY
+323 VLKAAM

-336 DPLRENA
+336 DPLREQA
-343 FANSTVTPE
+343 FANSTVSPDT
-352 IFQSGIALT
+352 FQSAIALT

-372 PVGKRQTVMSVMK
+372 PVGKRQTVMSVMN

-404 KDLRAKAQGLLDKS
+404 KDLRAAAQGLLDKS
-418 EGGGPTAGAFKAA
+418 DRGGPTAGAYKAA
-431 KPQLESVIRS
+431 QEPLKAVIRS

-460 AASSKGIER
+460 AASSRGIER

-474 QFKGK
+474 EFKGK

-504 RAAEKE
+504 RAAKD

-538 VAGSD
+538 PAGSD

-552 VIGGMIGKQ
+552 VIGGLIGKQ
-561 MFGDVPPALQKVS
+561 MFGDVPPALQKIA

-603 SLMKKATTTTVE
+603 TLMKKASVMTVE
-615 PLSKEL
+615 PLNREL

-626 QLGYGATFGL
+626 ALGYGATFGL
-636 TEKPYRIDIN
+636 TE
-646 GVGNSN
+646 

>member
-1 MMATY
+1 MDLTKLSDDDLMALQ
-6 EVTIE
+6 I
-11 GKGTYEVT
+11 GDLSKLSDAGLAILSGT
-19 SDKELTDAQAYQY
+19 
-32 ALEQSKNEV
+32 EQPK
-41 APSAPAKK
+41 PPKK

-56 KEITSYPRPEQM
+56 KEITTPPRAEQM
-68 QIGSAKDLGRQ
+68 QVGSARDFGRQ
-79 LGLTGRAALTGAL
+79 LGLTGRAAVTGAL

-101 LTGLINILAGRQVMK
+101 LTGLINTIAGRQVMQ
-116 PSSQGLQDLMTRI
+116 PSSQGLQSLMTQL

-135 TPQERIVQDV
+135 TPQERVVQDIS
-145 TSAGFGVAAPAA
+145 SAGFGVAAPASMA
-157 VAKYLPVPAQDF
+157 RNLPTAAQEF
-169 FTKSLETQGAA
+169 FTKSLGTQATA
-180 ATAGALA
+180 ATGGALA
-187 SGAARESDVGPVGQ
+187 SGAARESDVGPLGQ
-201 ALGALAGATTAG
+201 TLAALAGSTTAG
-213 GAVGSAPVLARTT
+213 GVTGSAPILARTT
-226 REIVR
+226 KEIVR
-231 PFTEAGREVITG
+231 PFTQAGREVITG
-243 NVLRNLASD
+243 NVLRNLATD
-252 AEQAIKA
+252 AEQAITAA
-259 GANYVP
+259 GAYSP

-273 TAQATRDIGLINAET
+273 TAQATRDLGLINAET
-288 AIKGLDV
+288 ALRGMDN
-295 TKGRFATQALE
+295 TKARFATQALE

-323 VLKAAY
+323 VLKAAI
-329 KKRDEVA
+329 KKRDEVTA
-336 DPLRENA
+336 PLREQA
-343 FANSTVTPE
+343 FANSTVDPDT
-352 IFQSGIALT
+352 FQSAIALT

-372 PVGKRQTVMSVMK
+372 PVGKRQTVMSVLK
-385 DAKDDIARATT
+385 DAKDDVARAAS

-418 EGGGPTAGAFKAA
+418 ESGGPTSGAFRAA
-431 KPQLESVIRS
+431 KPQLESVIRA

-479 VLSTTPDPSRVND
+479 VLSTTPDPSRIND

-504 RAAEKE
+504 RAAEKD
-510 TNLSSTQL
+510 TNLSTTQL

-538 VAGSD
+538 PMGSD

-561 MFGDVPPALQKVS
+561 MFGDVPPVLQKVS

-603 SLMKKATTTTVE
+603 SLMKKASVMTVE
-615 PLSKEL
+615 PLNREL

-626 QLGYGATFGL
+626 ALGYGAAFGL
-636 TEKPYRIDIN
+636 TE
-646 GVGNSN
+646 

>member
-1 MMATY
+1 MDLTKLSDEDLMA
-6 EVTIE
+6 
-11 GKGTYEVT
+11 
-19 SDKELTDAQAYQY
+19 L
-32 ALEQSKNEV
+32 QSGDLSKVSEAGLAV
-41 APSAPAKK
+41 LSGAEAPKQTKK
-49 MTREEAI
+49 MTREEAF
-56 KEITSYPRPEQM
+56 KDLLTSPRPEQM
-68 QIGSAKDLGRQ
+68 QIGSMSDLGRQ
-79 LGLTGRAALTGAL
+79 LGLTGRAAVTGAL
-92 SLPTIGADA
+92 SIPTMGADA
-101 LTGLINILAGRQVMK
+101 LTGLINILAGRQVMQ
-116 PSSQGLQDLMTRI
+116 PTSQGLQSLMTQI
-129 GVPTPQ
+129 GVPNSQ
-135 TPQERIVQDV
+135 TSQERIVQDV
-145 TSAGFGVAAPAA
+145 TSAGFGVAGPAA
-157 VAKYLPVPAQDF
+157 IAQRFSPSAKDF

-201 ALGALAGATTAG
+201 TLGALAGSITAG
-213 GAVGSAPVLARTT
+213 GAVGSAPILARTT

-231 PFTEAGREVITG
+231 PFTEAGRQVITG
-243 NVLRNLASD
+243 NVLRNLAAD
-252 AEQAIKA
+252 AEQAVKSA
-259 GANYVP
+259 ESYTP

-273 TAQATRDIGLINAET
+273 TAQATRDIGLINAESG
-288 AIKGLDV
+288 IKGLDV
-295 TKGRFATQALE
+295 TGGRFATQALE

-323 VLKAAY
+323 VLKAAI
-329 KKRDEVA
+329 KKREEVTA
-336 DPLRENA
+336 PLRDQA
-343 FANSTVTPE
+343 FANSTVDPYT
-352 IFQSGIALT
+352 FQSAIALT
-361 VNKTIDDILAS
+361 VNKTIDDILGS
-372 PVGKRQTVMSVMK
+372 PVGKRQTVISVLNN
-385 DAKDDIARATT
+385 AKDDIARAST

-404 KDLRAKAQGLLDKS
+404 KDLRAAAQGLLDKS
-418 EGGGPTAGAFKAA
+418 STGGPTAGAYKAA
-431 KPQLESVIRS
+431 KEPLNAVIRS

-460 AASSKGIER
+460 AASSRGIER

-510 TNLSSTQL
+510 TDLSPTQL

-525 EDLDS
+525 EDLDG

-538 VAGSD
+538 PSGSD

-561 MFGDVPPALQKVS
+561 MFGDVPPALQKIA

-603 SLMKKATTTTVE
+603 TLMKQASVMTVE

-636 TEKPYRIDIN
+636 TEKPYRVDLTGMAN
-646 GVGNSN
+646 P